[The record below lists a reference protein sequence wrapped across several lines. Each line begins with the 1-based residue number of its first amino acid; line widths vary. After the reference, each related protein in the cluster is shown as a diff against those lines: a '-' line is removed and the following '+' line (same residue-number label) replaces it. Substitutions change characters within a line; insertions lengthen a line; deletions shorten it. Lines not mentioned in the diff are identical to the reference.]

1 MTMNF
6 NDMTQQ
12 KFDELLAEA
21 KEQKPNLF
29 QFIEDFIEKKVTDKE
44 VCDYLSMTN
53 DQKQNYI
60 CILVV
65 ERVNKSTRKH

>member
-1 MTMNF
+1 MNF

-60 CILVV
+60 NNYKA
-65 ERVNKSTRKH
+65 R

>member
-1 MTMNF
+1 MNF

-12 KFDELLAEA
+12 KFDELLAEV

-29 QFIEDFIEKKVTDKE
+29 QMISDFIDKKVTREE
-44 VCDYLSMTN
+44 VSVYLSMTN

-60 CILVV
+60 NNYKA
-65 ERVNKSTRKH
+65 R

>member
-1 MTMNF
+1 MNF

-12 KFDELLAEA
+12 KFDELLAKV

-60 CILVV
+60 NNYKA
-65 ERVNKSTRKH
+65 R

>member
-1 MTMNF
+1 MNF

-12 KFDELLAEA
+12 KFDELLAEV

-53 DQKQNYI
+53 DQRQNYI
-60 CILVV
+60 NNYKA
-65 ERVNKSTRKH
+65 R

>member
-1 MTMNF
+1 MNF

>member
-1 MTMNF
+1 MNF

-12 KFDELLAEA
+12 KFDELLAEV

-53 DQKQNYI
+53 DQQQNYI
-60 CILVV
+60 NNYKA
-65 ERVNKSTRKH
+65 R

>member
-60 CILVV
+60 NNYKA
-65 ERVNKSTRKH
+65 R